1 MRLCLLRCSV
11 PMGCPQIRAALA
23 SRKRVVRAWVPN
35 RRTVRPNRPSSVWDG
50 CPSPF
55 GWGQQR
61 GAHPLISAPIEKQK
75 DECGPPRDGLSVS
88 PPQGPRVCLPESTTS
103 TWDYRLTEA
112 APRNGKT
119 CSIRAQD
126 STLSPQLPKTWT
138 NPTRRP
144 STQQIGPLQR
154 LVHRRNAARTWRDPG
169 RLPAAW
175 QWRLKQ
181 WRPGLPGSRIGKPLR
196 CAARR
201 RTR

>member
-1 MRLCLLRCSV
+1 MRLCLPRCSV
-11 PMGCPQIRAALA
+11 PMGCPQIRALT
-23 SRKRVVRAWVPN
+23 RIGPCVLGCQIKDG
-35 RRTVRPNRPSSVWDG
+35 RPVSRPSLIRNGHPLPGRLRMERQSK
-50 CPSPF
+50 
-55 GWGQQR
+55 
-61 GAHPLISAPIEKQK
+61 AHPLISAPIEKQK

-126 STLSPQLPKTWT
+126 STLSPQLGTST
-138 NPTRRP
+138 NLTRRP
-144 STQQIGPLQR
+144 FSRQIGPRQR
-154 LVHRRNAARTWRDPG
+154 VVRRRNAARTWRDPG
-169 RLPAAW
+169 WLPAAW